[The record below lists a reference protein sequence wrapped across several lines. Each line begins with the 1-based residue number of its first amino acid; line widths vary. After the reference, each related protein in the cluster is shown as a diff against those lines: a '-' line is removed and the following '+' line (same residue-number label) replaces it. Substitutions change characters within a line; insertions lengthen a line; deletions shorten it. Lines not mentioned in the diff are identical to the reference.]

1 MFDFHQH
8 DVIFNVWRYRVLGR
22 NETLRGIE
30 KFIDALNLT
39 LHMFMPGIVQL
50 TNFCKCQ
57 NPMHSLSSKS
67 DALRVCAPVGDKWFC
82 SDCTNRFSLLD
93 QNPAYIG
100 SPKREQSERAKMT
113 ASLRFSVLERDN
125 FACRSCGRNAHV
137 DGVKLHV
144 DHIVAIKNGGKTEP
158 DNLHTL
164 CQDCNLGKSD
174 KRVEQMELWK

>member
-1 MFDFHQH
+1 
-8 DVIFNVWRYRVLGR
+8 
-22 NETLRGIE
+22 
-30 KFIDALNLT
+30 
-39 LHMFMPGIVQL
+39 
-50 TNFCKCQ
+50 
-57 NPMHSLSSKS
+57 
-67 DALRVCAPVGDKWFC
+67 
-82 SDCTNRFSLLD
+82 
-93 QNPAYIG
+93 
-100 SPKREQSERAKMT
+100 MT

-125 FACRSCGRNAHV
+125 FACRSCGRNAHE